1 MQSVNQQK
9 TLDKLASLRKQVE
22 LLESHKTVD
31 FVTPK
36 QYNESANRILMQLEE
51 LETEYGIYEDNTL
64 NRDFNLAF
72 KELEKIEQ
80 MLTELAI
87 YFDEQNYNLAIQ
99 LALDGIM
106 GEIKNEQNWSH
117 IFFTERN

>member
-22 LLESHKTVD
+22 LLESHRTVD

-36 QYNESANRILMQLEE
+36 QYNESANRILRQLEE
-51 LETEYGIYEDNTL
+51 LEAENGIFEDNTL
-64 NRDFNLAF
+64 NREFDQAF
-72 KELEKIEQ
+72 KELDIIER
-80 MLTELAI
+80 MLTELVI

-106 GEIKNEQNWSH
+106 GEVKNEQN
-117 IFFTERN
+117 

>member
-36 QYNESANRILMQLEE
+36 QYNESANRILRQLEE
-51 LETEYGIYEDNTL
+51 LEAENGIIEGNTL
-64 NRDFNLAF
+64 NREFDQAF
-72 KELEKIEQ
+72 KELDIIDR

-106 GEIKNEQNWSH
+106 GEAKNEQN
-117 IFFTERN
+117 

>member
-22 LLESHKTVD
+22 LLESHRTVD

-36 QYNESANRILMQLEE
+36 QYNESANRILRQLEE
-51 LETEYGIYEDNTL
+51 LEAENGIFEDNTL
-64 NRDFNLAF
+64 NREFDQSF
-72 KELEKIEQ
+72 KELDIIER
-80 MLTELAI
+80 MLTELVI

-106 GEIKNEQNWSH
+106 GEVKNEQN
-117 IFFTERN
+117 

>member
-36 QYNESANRILMQLEE
+36 QYNESANRILNQLEE

-106 GEIKNEQNWSH
+106 GEIKNEQN
-117 IFFTERN
+117 

>member
-22 LLESHKTVD
+22 LLESHRTVD

-36 QYNESANRILMQLEE
+36 QYSESANRILMQLEE
-51 LETEYGIYEDNTL
+51 LEAECGIYEDNTL

-106 GEIKNEQNWSH
+106 GEIKNEQN
-117 IFFTERN
+117 